1 MSIEELISNAYYDT
15 LKTFDPFLLTPI
27 SLYKNIFLSFRC
39 WTEKKAGSFTE
50 QTLISLMV

>member
-1 MSIEELISNAYYDT
+1 MSIEELISSAYYDT

>member
-15 LKTFDPFLLTPI
+15 LKTFDPFELTPI

-39 WTEKKAGSFTE
+39 RKEKKAGSFAE